1 MVKIFA
7 HRGFADKKDQ
17 QNTMSAIDNAYKT
30 GFDGVEIDIHY
41 LNDSLLMTHDPV
53 PEEQEKNLDNFD
65 QFLKYQN
72 KMLYWLDFKNLQD
85 LDNTDLEQALMKV
98 KLDIQNNNCN
108 LDNFYFAPYITDY
121 KVAQRIFNKI
131 NEVFDHRARLV
142 FVVDD
147 IKKDQYQELSQF
159 LRKMRI
165 GNISI
170 KHDLINEDFISIFH
184 DKNLFA
190 WTVNEIA
197 IANELVI
204 KYKIANFTTDNILP
218 NQIKGIVND

>member
-7 HRGFADKKDQ
+7 HRGFADAKDQ

-53 PEEQEKNLDNFD
+53 PEEQEKNLNSFD
-65 QFLKYQN
+65 QFLKYRN
-72 KMLYWLDFKNLQD
+72 EILYWLDFKNLQD
-85 LDNTDLEQALMKV
+85 LESINLDQALTKV

-108 LDNFYFAPYITDY
+108 LENFYFAPYITDY

-131 NEVFDHRARLV
+131 NEVFNYQAQLT

-147 IKKDQYQELSQF
+147 IKKDQYQELLQF
-159 LRKMRI
+159 LNKMRI
-165 GNISI
+165 GNISV
-170 KHDLINEDFISIFH
+170 KYDLINEDFMTIFH

-190 WTVNEIA
+190 WTVNEIT
-197 IANELVI
+197 IAKELVA

-218 NQIKGIVND
+218 NQIV

>member
-7 HRGFADKKDQ
+7 HRGFAEKKDQ
-17 QNTMSAIDNAYKT
+17 QNTILAIDNAYKM

-41 LNDSLLMTHDPV
+41 LNGSLLMTHDPV
-53 PEEQEKNLDNFD
+53 PKGQEKNLDNFD

-85 LDNTDLEQALMKV
+85 LDNIGLEQALTKV

-108 LDNFYFAPYITDY
+108 LENFYFAPYITDY

-131 NEVFDHRARLV
+131 NEVFAYQAQLT

-159 LRKMRI
+159 LSKMRI
-165 GNISI
+165 ENISI
-170 KHDLINEDFISIFH
+170 EHNLINEDFMSIFH
-184 DKNLFA
+184 DKNLFT

-197 IANELVI
+197 IAKELVA

-218 NQIKGIVND
+218 NQIVENSK